1 MMGNEQPPG
10 LKKFEVRPIKKQ
22 VKIDPSI
29 HGTAVVGLL
38 GVIAWLL
45 VVLSPIISI
54 GLMAVGLRVMIPEM
68 ASNAVNDVINNFF
81 ENFTFSV
88 DSFSELYGFWDVFG
102 ALVSNVGGSVGMLVL
117 GFVLLAIVLILLFCM
132 ITALRNNCN
141 TARVLQIISF
151 ILCSLSSYLFYSVA
165 ARISEAVDIL
175 EAPYDSGPMIAII
188 MAIAAVV
195 LWAVSIVIYF
205 SQIEKS
211 KSYNAQ
217 M

>member
-1 MMGNEQPPG
+1 MTMGNEQPPG

-68 ASNAVNDVINNFF
+68 AGNAVNDVINNFF
-81 ENFTFSV
+81 ESFTFSV
-88 DSFSELYGFWDVFG
+88 DSFTDLYGFWDVFG
-102 ALVSNVGGSVGMLVL
+102 ALVSNAGGSVGMLVL

-151 ILCSLSSYLFYSVA
+151 LLCSLSSYLFYSVT
-165 ARISEAVDIL
+165 ARVSEAIDIL
-175 EAPYDSGPMIAII
+175 EAPYDSGPMIAIVI
-188 MAIAAVV
+188 AIAAVI

-211 KSYNAQ
+211 KSYNA
-217 M
+217 

>member
-1 MMGNEQPPG
+1 MGNEQPPG

-68 ASNAVNDVINNFF
+68 AGNAVNDVINNFF
-81 ENFTFSV
+81 ESFTFSV
-88 DSFSELYGFWDVFG
+88 DSFTDLYGFWDVFG
-102 ALVSNVGGSVGMLVL
+102 ALVSNAGGSVGMLVL

-151 ILCSLSSYLFYSVA
+151 LLCSLSSYLFYSVT
-165 ARISEAVDIL
+165 ARVSEAIDIL
-175 EAPYDSGPMIAII
+175 EAPYDSGPMIAIVI
-188 MAIAAVV
+188 AIAAVI

-211 KSYNAQ
+211 KSYNA
-217 M
+217 

>member
-1 MMGNEQPPG
+1 MGNEQPPG

-22 VKIDPSI
+22 AKIDPSI

-45 VVLSPIISI
+45 VVLSPVISI

-68 ASNAVNDVINNFF
+68 ASNVAQNAINNFL
-81 ENFTFSV
+81 EDFTFSL
-88 DSFSELYGFWDVFG
+88 DSFTELYGFWDIFG
-102 ALVSNVGGSVGMLVL
+102 ALLSNSAGSIGLLVL
-117 GFVLLAIVLILLFCM
+117 GFILLAVVFILIFCM

-151 ILCSLSSYLFYSVA
+151 LLCSLSSYLFYLVTA
-165 ARISEAVDIL
+165 QISEAVDIL
-175 EAPYDSGPMIAII
+175 DAPYDSGPLISIV

-195 LWAVSIVIYF
+195 LWAISIAIYF

-211 KSYNAQ
+211 
-217 M
+217 

>member
-1 MMGNEQPPG
+1 MGNEQPPG
-10 LKKFEVRPIKKQ
+10 MKKFEPRPLKKQ
-22 VKIDPSI
+22 VAIDPSV

-45 VVLSPIISI
+45 VLLSPIVSI

-68 ASNAVNDVINNFF
+68 ASNAVQDVISNFF
-81 ENFTFSV
+81 NSFTFSA
-88 DSFSELYGFWDVFG
+88 DSFAELYGFWDVFG
-102 ALVSNVGGSVGMLVL
+102 ALLGNSAGSIGLLVL
-117 GFVLLAIVLILLFCM
+117 GFVLQAVVLILLFCM

-151 ILCSLSSYLFYSVA
+151 FLCSLSSYLFYSVT

-175 EAPYDSGPMIAII
+175 EAPYNSGTQIALGL
-188 MAIAAVV
+188 AIVAVI
-195 LWAVSIVIYF
+195 LWVVSIIIYF

-211 KSYNAQ
+211 KSNNAQ